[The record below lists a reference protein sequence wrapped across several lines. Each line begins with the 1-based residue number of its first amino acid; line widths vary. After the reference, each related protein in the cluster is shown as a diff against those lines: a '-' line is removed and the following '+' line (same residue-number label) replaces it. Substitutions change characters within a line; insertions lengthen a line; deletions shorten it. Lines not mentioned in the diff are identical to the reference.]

1 MAASLVAISSTGFSL
16 VVVVT
21 NSLLVQQQWYVL
33 NREGVEDTDK
43 FEGGTRGK
51 GCSTPRGGGEG

>member
-1 MAASLVAISSTGFSL
+1 MVLSGFKWFQMVLS
-16 VVVVT
+16 VM

-43 FEGGTRGK
+43 SEGGTRGR
-51 GCSTPRGGGEG
+51 GCSTPQGGGEG